1 MQLLPSIR
9 SVTDRDQ
16 LAIVLMLREKEKE
29 EEEEEEEAFAKKH
42 AIASLPSRKTSTDSN
57 SVIRSIKTGEYPVI
71 STTQRL
77 PDC

>member
-57 SVIRSIKTGEYPVI
+57 SVIRSIKTAFEVI
-71 STTQRL
+71 THTDRK
-77 PDC
+77 